1 MGDQAIKFLS
11 VSSQRTSAG
20 LLMYR
25 FRDGGL
31 EIFLAHPGGPH
42 FRRKDD
48 GHWTLP
54 KGEVQPGEDLLA
66 TAIREFKEE
75 TGLDA
80 SGEFIPLG
88 SVRQKGGKIVFG
100 WAFAGDW
107 EPSRPLVSNQ
117 YQIEWPPHSGH
128 LAEFPEID
136 RAEFFPLSDARRKM
150 KETQWP
156 FVERL
161 LAALGDRVPSD
172 PAR

>member
-1 MGDQAIKFLS
+1 MP
-11 VSSQRTSAG
+11 SQRTSAG

-25 FRDGGL
+25 FRAGEL

-54 KGEVQPGEDLLA
+54 KGEVQPGENLLA

-75 TGLDA
+75 TGLEA
-80 SGEFIPLG
+80 AGEFIPLG

-100 WAFAGDW
+100 WAFAGNW
-107 EPSRPLVSNQ
+107 EPARVLVSNH
-117 YQIEWPPHSGH
+117 YRIEWPPHSGQFI
-128 LAEFPEID
+128 EFPEID
-136 RAEFFPLSDARRKM
+136 RAEFFSLADARHKM
-150 KETQWP
+150 KETQWR

-161 LAALGDRVPSD
+161 LAALSRPATNL
-172 PAR
+172 PARPDEQQT